1 MITGGP
7 IQSSEG
13 NSFEQVKSPPTPD
26 MQSEMFTTTVL
37 YYGMSVVIEPNMRQL
52 IKIVIP
58 KIAFMWKTVA
68 DFLDY
73 DISTIENIEHKHGH
87 KHEDDSEDCNIE
99 HKHRHKHEDD
109 SEDCMNGL
117 FRDWLSTNHGVKPKT
132 WATLLE
138 RLREIDQLTTATS
151 DIEKELEIWRY

>member
-1 MITGGP
+1 MP
-7 IQSSEG
+7 LE
-13 NSFEQVKSPPTPD
+13 PT
-26 MQSEMFTTTVL
+26 
-37 YYGMSVVIEPNMRQL
+37 MRRL

-73 DISTIENIEHKHGH
+73 DISTIENIKQ
-87 KHEDDSEDCNIE
+87 
-99 HKHRHKHEDD
+99 KHRDD
-109 SEDCMNGL
+109 CEECLNGL

-138 RLREIDQLTTATS
+138 RLREIGQLDTPVS
-151 DIEKELEIWRY
+151 DIENELEKLGILTPEYYL

>member
-7 IQSSEG
+7 SQSSED
-13 NSFEQVKSPPTPD
+13 NTAEQVRSPPTPD

-37 YYGMSVVIEPNMRQL
+37 YYGMSVVIEPNMKQL

-73 DISTIENIEHKHGH
+73 DISTIENIKYKHGA
-87 KHEDDSEDCNIE
+87 DCE
-99 HKHRHKHEDD
+99 E
-109 SEDCMNGL
+109 CMNGL

-132 WATLLE
+132 WATLIE
-138 RLREIDQLTTATS
+138 RLREIGQLDTATS
-151 DIEKELEIWRY
+151 DIEKELEKLGILNR

>member
-13 NSFEQVKSPPTPD
+13 NIFEQVRSPPTPD
-26 MQSEMFTTTVL
+26 MQSEMFTTMVH
-37 YYGMSVVIEPNMRQL
+37 YGMSVVIEPNMRGL

-73 DISTIENIEHKHGH
+73 DIGTIENIEHKYG
-87 KHEDDSEDCNIE
+87 
-99 HKHRHKHEDD
+99 HKHEDD

-132 WATLLE
+132 WATLLK
-138 RLREIDQLTTATS
+138 RLREIDQLATATS
-151 DIEKELEIWRY
+151 DIEKELENLEILNS